1 MQIGVYKVKQA
12 RYKKLA
18 RKGENTM
25 QAFYN
30 GDEIKVHFVAESVR
44 TDFGVPG
51 SPVWEEVDMNTV
63 EVDQVFILDTPV
75 DIKELPKALQDAILS
90 LWIEVEFY

>member
-1 MQIGVYKVKQA
+1 MQAY
-12 RYKKLA
+12 Y
-18 RKGENTM
+18 KGE
-25 QAFYN
+25 
-30 GDEIKVHFVAESVR
+30 EIKVRFVAESVR

-63 EVDQVFILDTPV
+63 EVAELYILDMPFN
-75 DIKELPKALQDAILS
+75 IKELPQALQDAILS

>member
-1 MQIGVYKVKQA
+1 MQIGVYKAKQA
-12 RYKKLA
+12 RYKNHA

-30 GDEIKVHFVAESVR
+30 GDEIKVRFVADSVR

-63 EVDQVFILDTPV
+63 EVAELHILDMPFLMK
-75 DIKELPKALQDAILS
+75 DLPQALQDAILS

>member
-1 MQIGVYKVKQA
+1 LFTSQKKRITKNRQGQGEKAMQAY
-12 RYKKLA
+12 Y
-18 RKGENTM
+18 KGE
-25 QAFYN
+25 
-30 GDEIKVHFVAESVR
+30 EIKVRFVAESVR